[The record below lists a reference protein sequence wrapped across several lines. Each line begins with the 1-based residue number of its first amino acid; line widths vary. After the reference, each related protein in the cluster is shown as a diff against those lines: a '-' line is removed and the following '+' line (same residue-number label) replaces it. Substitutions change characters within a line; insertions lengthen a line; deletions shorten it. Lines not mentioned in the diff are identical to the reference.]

1 MNHNNLMNILNRM
14 IIELDDALI
23 KAKAQIEY
31 HDNEEELIRMGFDQD
46 DAVSGDLMGDEK

>member
-31 HDNEEELIRMGFDQD
+31 HDNEEELIRLGYND
-46 DAVSGDLMGDEK
+46 DDSVSGDLMGDEK

>member
-1 MNHNNLMNILNRM
+1 MNHNELMNIFNRM

-31 HDNEEELIRMGFDQD
+31 HDNEKELIRMGYEED